1 MGWCCSRCRCHYRR
15 ILVMFV
21 WQRIKTPNATNE
33 FVLFFSFGVFQ
44 EEQRASSA
52 MNIIICRHFSV
63 MDCAKR
69 WSFPKVIL
77 DALCR
82 RRRHRRRCQKFA
94 ICTTS
99 AIPVVRTHNYFDSI
113 FMCVRCGFCQTHN
126 LVIICNNKN
135 NTRRQ
140 NVRLA
145 FNISDASR
153 LELDLLY
160 CSFFF
165 ATLLHRM
172 QSHCLVERN
181 IWFLV
186 PFSVLLSD
194 TQSVKAAQNI
204 QRLSRCAFFIW
215 TFYSTLSYQKKP
227 PKKWNN
233 WNDYTGNLCVREPTG
248 RPTKKLWCK
257 YNEVP
262 KLRERCDRQCQCDG
276 QKMTTAHTKLVINP
290 ETLAA

>member
-21 WQRIKTPNATNE
+21 WQRIKPPNATNE

-99 AIPVVRTHNYFDSI
+99 AIPVVRTHNHFDSI

-160 CSFFF
+160 CFFF
-165 ATLLHRM
+165 FRHFAPSYAITLFSRAQHMVFSAIQCAALRHAEREGGPKHTTLVSLRILYLNILLYFVVSEKASEKMEQLERLHG
-172 QSHCLVERN
+172 QSM
-181 IWFLV
+181 
-186 PFSVLLSD
+186 
-194 TQSVKAAQNI
+194 
-204 QRLSRCAFFIW
+204 CAW
-215 TFYSTLSYQKKP
+215 T
-227 PKKWNN
+227 N
-233 WNDYTGNLCVREPTG
+233 
-248 RPTKKLWCK
+248 RPT
-257 YNEVP
+257 NEKTV
-262 KLRERCDRQCQCDG
+262 
-276 QKMTTAHTKLVINP
+276 M
-290 ETLAA
+290 